1 MGGTLSPKTGDHSHS
16 TCGQTFGILLLA
28 ILVTINNRDTPL
40 VKIHEF
46 QAKELLAQYG
56 LPIPPGAVATTPEAA
71 RAAAAAIGGT
81 VVVKAQVLVGGRGK
95 AGGVKLAAT
104 PDEAAAQAAEIL
116 GMDIK
121 GITVQRVLV
130 AQAVDIATEIYLG
143 VILDRTAKAITIMAS
158 AEGGVEIEEVARETP
173 EKIHRVHVHPLAGYA
188 DYQGRKL
195 AFDIGIPPQLS
206 RDFAA
211 IVRALVQALV
221 DNDGELVEINPLVI
235 TQEGAIQCIDAKI
248 NLDDN
253 ALYRHKDLAALRDL
267 DEEEPAERAAREA
280 GLSFVKLDGT
290 IGCVVNGAGLAMAT
304 MDTIK
309 LSGGSPANFLDIGG
323 GARAESVENALKI
336 ILDDPNVTAVL
347 FNIFGGIT
355 RCDEVA
361 RGIVS
366 ALPSLARRVPMVVR
380 LVGTNQEEGR
390 AILREAGLVAA
401 DTMQAASQE
410 VVRVAAA
417 PQGAG
422 S

>member
-1 MGGTLSPKTGDHSHS
+1 M
-16 TCGQTFGILLLA
+16 
-28 ILVTINNRDTPL
+28 
-40 VKIHEF
+40 KIHEF

-56 LPIPPGAVATTPEAA
+56 LPIPPGRVATTPQEA
-71 RAAAAAIGGT
+71 RSAAESIGGT

-104 PDEAAAQAAEIL
+104 PDEATAEAAAIL
-116 GMDIK
+116 GMEIK

-143 VILDRTAKAITIMAS
+143 VILDRTSKAITIMAS

-173 EKIHRVHVHPLAGYA
+173 EKIQRVHVHPLAGYA
-188 DYQGRKL
+188 DYQGRQL
-195 AFDIGIPPQLS
+195 AFDIGIPKDLS
-206 RDFAA
+206 REFAH
-211 IVRALVQALV
+211 IVRTLVQALIE
-221 DNDGELVEINPLVI
+221 NDGELVEINPLVI
-235 TQEGAIQCIDAKI
+235 TEDGTLQCIDAKI

-253 ALYRHKDLAALRDL
+253 ALFRHKALAALRDL

-309 LSGGSPANFLDIGG
+309 LSGGNPANFLDIGG
-323 GARAESVENALKI
+323 GARAESVEIALRI
-336 ILDDPNVTAVL
+336 ILDDENVNAVL

-366 ALPSLARRVPMVVR
+366 ALPSLSRQVPMVVR
-380 LVGTNQEEGR
+380 LVGTNQAEGR
-390 AILREAGLVAA
+390 AILQEAGLVAA

-410 VVRVAAA
+410 VVRVA
-417 PQGAG
+417 GA
-422 S
+422 

>member
-1 MGGTLSPKTGDHSHS
+1 M
-16 TCGQTFGILLLA
+16 
-28 ILVTINNRDTPL
+28 
-40 VKIHEF
+40 KIHEY
-46 QAKELLAQYG
+46 QAKELLARYG
-56 LPIPPGAVATTPEAA
+56 LPIPPGSVAATPDEA
-71 RAAAAAIGGT
+71 RAVAAAIGGT

-253 ALYRHKDLAALRDL
+253 ALYRHMDLAALRDL

>member
-1 MGGTLSPKTGDHSHS
+1 M
-16 TCGQTFGILLLA
+16 
-28 ILVTINNRDTPL
+28 
-40 VKIHEF
+40 KIHEY
-46 QAKELLAQYG
+46 QAKDILARYG
-56 LPIPPGAVATTPEAA
+56 LPIPPGHVVTSPDQAREAA
-71 RAAAAAIGGT
+71 ARIGGT

-95 AGGVKLAAT
+95 AGGVKLAET
-104 PDEAAAQAAEIL
+104 PDEAAAKAAAIL

-143 VILDRTAKAITIMAS
+143 VILDRTTKAITIMAS

-173 EKIHRVHVHPLAGYA
+173 EKIHRIHVHPLAGYA
-188 DYQGRKL
+188 DYQGRQL
-195 AFDIGIPPQLS
+195 AFAIGIPSDLS
-206 RDFAA
+206 REFAR
-211 IVRALVQALV
+211 IVRTLVQALTE
-221 DNDGELVEINPLVI
+221 NDGELVEINPLVI
-235 TQEGAIQCIDAKI
+235 TEDGTLQCIDAKI

-253 ALYRHKDLAALRDL
+253 ALFRHKALAELRDH

-323 GARAESVENALKI
+323 GARAESVENALHI
-336 ILDDPNVTAVL
+336 ILDDENVTAIL

-366 ALPSLARRVPMVVR
+366 ALPSLTRQVPMVVR

-390 AILREAGLVAA
+390 AILQEAGLVAA
-401 DTMQAASQE
+401 DTMHAAAQE

-417 PQGAG
+417 PKAT
-422 S
+422 SS